1 MCASDFWARDNVP
14 FERLPTLQELLI
26 CCDEKLLVR
35 AIMEDCLQAEA
46 AAAVPKRRKAMK
58 RRLARALAAM
68 RALPVEC
75 PSRSS
80 VLLPRERFALH
91 ADSGLIERRVVAS
104 LALLD
109 DAEEAR
115 RAIAPPAE
123 GAARASGRAHCAFA
137 EERRYALVPWEESL
151 AYRVWLGGPW
161 FLRERYE
168 ALASAFW
175 EMTFFGFEH
184 DRVLARQS
192 RRKAELELDADA
204 SDGERGGDGG
214 GAGDGEGAGAGAFVP
229 VGATV
234 RADRAVRAR
243 AFGLELPDRFD
254 EERREA
260 LARRVS
266 VLNDAAAGEFWER
279 FLALASRGRAA

>member
-1 MCASDFWARDNVP
+1 MCASDFWARDDVP
-14 FERLPTLQELLI
+14 FERLPTLQELLV

-35 AIMEDCLQAEA
+35 AIMEGHLQAEA

-68 RALPVEC
+68 RALPVER

-91 ADSGLIERRVVAS
+91 VDSGLIERRVVAS

-115 RAIAPPAE
+115 SAIALPVE
-123 GAARASGRAHCAFA
+123 GAARASGRARCAFA
-137 EERRYALVPWEESL
+137 EERRYALAPWEESL

-161 FLRERYE
+161 LLRERYE

-204 SDGERGGDGG
+204 SDGKRDGG
-214 GAGDGEGAGAGAFVP
+214 GAGNGEGARAGAFVP

-260 LARRVS
+260 LVRRVS
-266 VLNDAAAGEFWER
+266 ALNDAAAGEFWER